1 MKVRPLDYSPFFT
14 QDFEEAYA
22 WYGDA
27 AAGGVGDRFLDAV
40 DVTVRL
46 LATEPGVGR
55 KITFRSVKLKNLQ
68 CFRVAPPF
76 DSYLIFYRCVED
88 EIFVERVLH
97 GARDLPKVLKKR

>member
-1 MKVRPLDYSPFFT
+1 MKARLIHYSPLFI

-27 AAGGVGDRFLDAV
+27 SSGGVGDRFMDAV

-46 LATEPGVGR
+46 IATEPGVGR
-55 KITFRSVKLKNLQ
+55 RLNTRLAKLKKLQ

-76 DSYLIFYRCVED
+76 DSYLVFYRCVED
-88 EIFVERVLH
+88 EVFMERVLH
-97 GARDLPKVLKKR
+97 GARDLPEVLKKQ